1 MDKYHP
7 RRTTTPL
14 LIVIIAFLSSCCIHK
29 NATTVSN
36 DNFSL
41 TKEDNDSLLS
51 NTDSLLKS
59 IHNLDSLY
67 LYTIVSPQQQDS
79 MVKDSIAHYKIGNC
93 YGKISPTNA
102 AIFDFIIKESIFR
115 STYPP
120 IKQPFYPYCALNCF
134 KGNKQYTILFSL
146 GSEEFRVLSKENKEE
161 TYQIL
166 QMRTI
171 LHWLNIILPNDE
183 YIKSLL
189 KWKQLR
195 NL

>member
-29 NATTVSN
+29 NATAVSN

-79 MVKDSIAHYKIGNC
+79 MVKDSIAHY
-93 YGKISPTNA
+93 
-102 AIFDFIIKESIFR
+102 
-115 STYPP
+115 
-120 IKQPFYPYCALNCF
+120 
-134 KGNKQYTILFSL
+134 
-146 GSEEFRVLSKENKEE
+146 
-161 TYQIL
+161 
-166 QMRTI
+166 
-171 LHWLNIILPNDE
+171 
-183 YIKSLL
+183 
-189 KWKQLR
+189 
-195 NL
+195 

>member
-1 MDKYHP
+1 
-7 RRTTTPL
+7 
-14 LIVIIAFLSSCCIHK
+14 
-29 NATTVSN
+29 
-36 DNFSL
+36 
-41 TKEDNDSLLS
+41 
-51 NTDSLLKS
+51 
-59 IHNLDSLY
+59 
-67 LYTIVSPQQQDS
+67 
-79 MVKDSIAHYKIGNC
+79 MVKDSIAHYKIGNN

-120 IKQPFYPYCALNCF
+120 TKQPFHPYCALNCF

-189 KWKQLR
+189 KWKQ
-195 NL
+195 